1 MAKTPSLCPHG
12 VNPNPKSDTRPP
24 LLILRGRSRN
34 GCRQLDGRS
43 LNAGKRE
50 ACPPVALEKL
60 GRQRGS
66 VIVKLIAILFCWCV
80 SGRMR
85 GCGMFHT
92 YNCLTNK
99 CSSEFYS
106 LSLAISTALLSLSP
120 THSDTHT
127 SALFGRL
134 CSIVQ
139 SPAPPPAQD
148 KSTRPLAPALF
159 QRCF

>member
-24 LLILRGRSRN
+24 LLVLRGRSRN

-60 GRQRGS
+60 GRQQGS
-66 VIVKLIAILFCWCV
+66 VIVKLIFSFVDAYLV
-80 SGRMR
+80 
-85 GCGMFHT
+85 GCAAAGCFTLTIVWRTSARASFIRSLWPYPPLCSALSHT
-92 YNCLTNK
+92 H
-99 CSSEFYS
+99 
-106 LSLAISTALLSLSP
+106 
-120 THSDTHT
+120 THTHT

>member
-24 LLILRGRSRN
+24 LLVLRGRSRY

-66 VIVKLIAILFCWCV
+66 VIVKLIFSFVDARLLDV
-80 SGRMR
+80 SHLQLSDEQVSARASFIR
-85 GCGMFHT
+85 SLWPYPPLCSLSHTHT
-92 YNCLTNK
+92 Y
-99 CSSEFYS
+99 
-106 LSLAISTALLSLSP
+106 I
-120 THSDTHT
+120 HT